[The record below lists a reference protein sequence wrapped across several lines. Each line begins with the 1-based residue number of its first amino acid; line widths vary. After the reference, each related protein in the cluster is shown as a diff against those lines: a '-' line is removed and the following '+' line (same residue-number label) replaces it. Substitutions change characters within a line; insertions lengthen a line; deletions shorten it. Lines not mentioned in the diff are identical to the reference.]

1 MSNLQFV
8 KKLYNGKNCYSD
20 HMSAEE
26 IGLLYLKSKV
36 EDILVEM
43 ISKERIVFL
52 TGNPGEKQ
60 FFPCLSFP
68 PQYPLPSI

>member
-36 EDILVEM
+36 EDIVVEM
-43 ISKERIVFL
+43 IINERIVFL
-52 TGNPGEKQ
+52 SG
-60 FFPCLSFP
+60 
-68 PQYPLPSI
+68 IA